1 MMKTKNTLIICAYV
15 LLMTLFFF
23 GGYAAGGMRRN
34 EIAAVPTSEPVSV
47 PVAAVNPDQSV
58 IQYELILDHSELFL
72 YKKDGEDTELLYSH
86 PISENIF
93 PREDM
98 EELKNGVYFETLED
112 AQSLLE
118 NFVS

>member
-34 EIAAVPTSEPVSV
+34 KIAAVPTPEPVSV